1 MVPMKTP
8 TPSIVPRAPSLKS
21 PEFGLALGLVVGRFA
36 IGMRD
41 LHYGYW
47 TDDLPLTPQNLP
59 VAQARYTDELM
70 NDIPDGVKT
79 ILDVGCGAGNTA
91 RKLLDRGHEVVCLS
105 PNAWLNDEAQE
116 AVGNRAKVYL
126 ARFEEFELDRKFD
139 LILFSE
145 SFLFMKADL
154 ALAKAESMLN
164 PGGYILISDIF
175 RVPSD
180 EKSPIG
186 GGQDIRRYQAL
197 MAASR
202 FQMVKD
208 TDMTARIAPTF
219 DLLNLAYQQAIM
231 PAYALILAKLDA
243 SNPWVM
249 KFVRWKW
256 RKKIERLEDKH
267 FTGKRTG
274 AHFLRHK
281 SYRRT
286 LYRLPG

>member
-1 MVPMKTP
+1 MNTP
-8 TPSIVPRAPSLKS
+8 TESIVPRAPALKS
-21 PEFGLALGLVVGRFA
+21 PEFGLALGLVLGRFA
-36 IGMRD
+36 LGMRD

-47 TDDLPLTPQNLP
+47 TDDLPLTPANLP

-70 NDIPDGVKT
+70 NDIPAGVKS

-91 RKLLDRGHEVVCLS
+91 RKLLDRGYEVVCLS
-105 PNAWLNDEAQE
+105 PNAWLNDEAQA

-126 ARFEEFELDRKFD
+126 SKFEEFELDRKFD

-145 SFLFMKADL
+145 SFLFMKADV
-154 ALAKAESMLN
+154 ALAKAEAMLN

-175 RVPSD
+175 KVPSD
-180 EKSPIG
+180 TKSPIG
-186 GGQDIRRYQAL
+186 GGQDIRRYQAM

-202 FQMVKD
+202 FTMLKD
-208 TDMTARIAPTF
+208 TDMTANIAPTF

-231 PAYALILAKLDA
+231 PAYALLRAKFEA
-243 SNPWVM
+243 SNPMVM
-249 KFVRWKW
+249 KFVQWKW
-256 RKKIERLEDKH
+256 KKKIAKLEDKH

-274 AHFLRHK
+274 EHFRRHK

-286 LYRLPG
+286 LYRLPA

>member
-1 MVPMKTP
+1 MAEAPQ
-8 TPSIVPRAPSLKS
+8 SIVPRAPALKS

-36 IGMRD
+36 LNMQD

-47 TDDLPLTPQNLP
+47 TPDLALTAENLP
-59 VAQARYTDELM
+59 VAQARYTDKLLE
-70 NDIPDGVKT
+70 DIPAGVRT
-79 ILDVGCGAGNTA
+79 VLDVGCGAGNTA
-91 RKLLDRGHEVVCLS
+91 RKLLDKGYEVVCLS
-105 PNAWLNDEAQE
+105 PNAWLNVEAQK
-116 AVGNRAKVYL
+116 AVGDRAMVHL
-126 ARFEEFELDRKFD
+126 SRFEDFTLDRKFD

-145 SFLFMKADL
+145 SFLFMNAVE

-180 EKSPIG
+180 QKSPIG
-186 GGQDIRRYQAL
+186 GGQDIRRYQSL

-202 FQMVKD
+202 FEMLKD
-208 TDMTARIAPTF
+208 TDMTAEIAPTF

-231 PAYALILAKLDA
+231 PAYALILAKLEA
-243 SNPWVM
+243 SNPLVM

-256 RKKIERLEDKH
+256 RKKFERLEAKH
-267 FTGKRTG
+267 FTGQRTG
-274 AHFLRHK
+274 AHFRQHK

-286 LYRLPG
+286 LYRLTA